1 MILYQV
7 ATAVSTLSP
16 ASCLHAAGW
25 GTWGGWP
32 PSPPARGCSAPT
44 RSPSHEG
51 RLRGGHRHGRRG
63 VPVVPSLGLGLGGGD
78 TEQQREDLHS
88 VSVCWRISLPACN
101 LAAANSGFQFSSF
114 LQHTG
119 PGRPCYLSF
128 EPLSH
133 ILRAAAQYFFQ
144 GSTHPRR
151 FSEVSDLSYFKEA
164 FKKNVV

>member
-16 ASCLHAAGW
+16 ALCLHAAGA
-25 GTWGGWP
+25 GDMGRV
-32 PSPPARGCSAPT
+32 AALAPDT
-44 RSPSHEG
+44 R
-51 RLRGGHRHGRRG
+51 LLCTDQ
-63 VPVVPSLGLGLGGGD
+63 V
-78 TEQQREDLHS
+78 
-88 VSVCWRISLPACN
+88 
-101 LAAANSGFQFSSF
+101 
-114 LQHTG
+114 
-119 PGRPCYLSF
+119 

-164 FKKNVV
+164 FKKMLSR